1 MLSNDAKAMIQYI
14 NEVLNNK
21 GRHNDI
27 PEIAK
32 GDADFLELKQS
43 LQSIRN
49 VAEALRDGNVH
60 YNIPGSGFVL
70 DSFQQFQQAVKRSNQ
85 EVLKNITTKSLMIM
99 ENNHLPAKLQDGKT
113 IRKLKK
119 KISDRDE
126 RHRLMTENACDI
138 IATLDLAGNFTYIS
152 PSVEKI
158 TGYTP
163 EEVLHHYREIGYYL
177 PGVQKEMDKRRARLK
192 ELVKQGERFDP
203 INFEQRQVRKDGV
216 SIYTDTVVSGI
227 YDEDNQ
233 FRELLAISRDITQ
246 KVKIRRDIKKLSE
259 TDKLTGLDN
268 RLKLDQSLE
277 KVLDQVRNNA
287 AIFAL
292 IMIDIDHFKEVND
305 CFGHLTGDAV
315 LVALAGLLKNSIRAM
330 DLIGRW
336 GGEEFLVILPDT
348 DATGAMKLA
357 EKLRRVV
364 SENHFPQQQ
373 HITISLGV
381 SVFDDDTTVDSVIY
395 RADQALYQAKENG
408 KNRVHRM

>member
-1 MLSNDAKAMIQYI
+1 MIQYI

-21 GRHNDI
+21 GRNNDI

-70 DSFQQFQQAVKRSNQ
+70 DSFQQFQQTVKRSNQ

-99 ENNHLPAKLQDGKT
+99 EKNRLPAKLQDVKT
-113 IRKLKK
+113 IKKLKK

-126 RHRLMTENACDI
+126 HHRLMTENACDI
-138 IATLDLAGNFTYIS
+138 IATMDLAGNFTYIS

-177 PGVQKEMDKRRARLK
+177 PGVQKEMDNKRVRLK

-203 INFEQRQVRKDGV
+203 INFEQRQVRKDGA

-233 FRELLAISRDITQ
+233 FRELLAISRDITE
-246 KVKIRRDIKKLSE
+246 KVKIRREIQK
-259 TDKLTGLDN
+259 TIRN
-268 RLKLDQSLE
+268 R
-277 KVLDQVRNNA
+277 
-287 AIFAL
+287 
-292 IMIDIDHFKEVND
+292 
-305 CFGHLTGDAV
+305 
-315 LVALAGLLKNSIRAM
+315 
-330 DLIGRW
+330 
-336 GGEEFLVILPDT
+336 
-348 DATGAMKLA
+348 
-357 EKLRRVV
+357 
-364 SENHFPQQQ
+364 
-373 HITISLGV
+373 
-381 SVFDDDTTVDSVIY
+381 
-395 RADQALYQAKENG
+395 
-408 KNRVHRM
+408 